1 MSTET
6 RSNGAHQ
13 PNSDIVSPASDSP
26 AISAELSGRYQLF
39 ASFFDQLY
47 LEKDVYAHE
56 DKIVVRW
63 PRKLDAPADYNFRL
77 QLSNGRIY
85 AEAEG
90 KEGDC
95 GDRTLTS
102 AVSIP
107 DGEYELI
114 LMPSANEYYV
124 QGVRYQRENSAVGC
138 AVGLSDNSLRH
149 ICRTPD

>member
-1 MSTET
+1 MSTKT
-6 RSNGAHQ
+6 RSNDAHQ
-13 PNSDIVSPASDSP
+13 PDANINSSASS
-26 AISAELSGRYQLF
+26 ATSAELNDRYQLF
-39 ASFFDQLY
+39 ASFFEQLY
-47 LEKDVYAHE
+47 LEKDVYAYE
-56 DKIVVRW
+56 DQIVVRW

-114 LMPSANEYYV
+114 MMPSANEYYV
-124 QGVRYQRENSAVGC
+124 QGRSLPAENPAVGC
-138 AVGLSDNSLRH
+138 TVGLSHNSLRH
-149 ICRTPD
+149 LCRTPD